1 MVTCQLKVSALKR
14 HLRITLWEA
23 AQMLGVHFLREE
35 EDLFPLL
42 YEPFPS

>member
-14 HLRITLWEA
+14 HLLITLWE